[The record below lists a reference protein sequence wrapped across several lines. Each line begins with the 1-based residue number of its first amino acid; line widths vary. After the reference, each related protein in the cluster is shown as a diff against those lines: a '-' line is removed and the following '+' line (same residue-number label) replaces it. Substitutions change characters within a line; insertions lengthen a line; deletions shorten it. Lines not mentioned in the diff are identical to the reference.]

1 MAEKPV
7 GGDGTMK
14 QRRIYNPAQLSPDEL
29 KASFIARQE
38 TLAEM
43 LRLLG
48 EQEPAR
54 PCQHMLLVGSRGMG
68 KTTLGLRFLQ
78 AVRET
83 PGLAEAWQPVAF
95 HEESYQV
102 TDLADFWLAALRHL
116 TRATRDSRWADK
128 AEALTADEKDPQ
140 RLAAYALSVL
150 IDFCRESGKRLI
162 LFVEN
167 LDIVFSQLGDE
178 REVHALRAAL
188 IEHPEMLLIGS
199 ANAVFEAIRH
209 RGEPFYE
216 FFRVFPLEGLGREEY
231 LQIFRALAER
241 EGRTEIAGTLN
252 RERGRIETIR
262 RLTGGNPRLLVLTYG
277 ILTESPLGSPFR
289 DLEQLIDEQT
299 PYFKSRVEELPAQCR
314 KVFHCLAKEWSP
326 MLAREVSAVARL
338 SSSHASAQ
346 LKQLVDRGY
355 AREVRS
361 EREKRIR
368 YEVADRF
375 YNIYFLLR
383 FSRRGYRRLKL
394 LVAFLNDLFG
404 PVPMRSMYLATL
416 EKLSGGT
423 PEDEEAPE
431 LLGVLIPYVVDDT
444 GFAEREDWLKKA
456 FNLMI
461 DNLMINSAGANV
473 SAFGEIMRDFSRQY
487 PQYQLNLDYFSDEVC
502 CGIELL
508 RSGRFAEAETEFREA
523 IRQKPENL
531 LAWVLLGLA
540 LGGRKRFE
548 DALDAFRHVTEAVGP
563 DAGDSAG
570 LRACALGSLIGE
582 AAILLVLEKPG
593 DALSV
598 IGKIPELVNQDDPH
612 FLRYV
617 AADSLRLLGETFS
630 ETDRH
635 EEALAIWRQASQYVR
650 PDDPQWVRL
659 TFIETLA
666 QRGSTLVAQK
676 RYDEAVSILESFTQ
690 YVRTDDPTTL
700 RYGGVLAL
708 SALDTAYLELGRF
721 EDWIASCGRFSEY
734 IHMEDRVDT
743 RRKFAELLATRS
755 SIANSLG
762 YYDNSESGCKK
773 AVELD
778 PECGE
783 AWRVRA
789 EAILRSDDATRLE
802 EAERYACRAAELI
815 PENPAAFHTVSDV
828 LARRGN
834 WMAALEKIGR
844 ALSVAGD
851 QQCWN
856 THGLTESLINL
867 TAAGW
872 SPQVRQI
879 MESHPALIETMEPLW
894 HAVRAETGEE
904 LESLP
909 AEITQAVA
917 DIRKKFSE
925 KKKML
930 PGTTAPSS

>member
-1 MAEKPV
+1 
-7 GGDGTMK
+7 MK

-29 KASFIARQE
+29 KASFVARQE

-48 EQEPAR
+48 EQNPDR

-83 PGLAEAWQPVAF
+83 PDLAEAWQPVAF
-95 HEESYQV
+95 YEESYQV
-102 TDLADFWLAALRHL
+102 TDLADFWLTALHHL
-116 TRATRDSRWADK
+116 TRATRDSRWEDK
-128 AEALTADEKDPQ
+128 AEGLAADEKDPQ
-140 RLAAYALSVL
+140 RLAAYALSSL

-167 LDIVFSQLGDE
+167 LDIVFSQLSDK
-178 REVHALRAAL
+178 REFHALRALL
-188 IEHPEMLLIGS
+188 IKHPEMLLIGS
-199 ANAVFEAIRH
+199 ANAVFEAIRY

-216 FFRVFPLEGLGREEY
+216 FFRVFLLEGLGCEEY

-241 EGRTEIAGTLN
+241 EGKTEIAETLN

-277 ILTESPLGSPFR
+277 ILIESPLGSAFE

-299 PYFKSRVEELPAQCR
+299 PYFKSRIEELPTQSR
-314 KVFHCLAKEWSP
+314 KVFHCLAEEWSP
-326 MLAREVSAVARL
+326 MLAREVSAAARL
-338 SSSHASAQ
+338 SSSHTSAQ
-346 LKQLVDRGY
+346 LKQLVDKGY
-355 AREVRS
+355 AKEVRS
-361 EREKRIR
+361 DREKRVR

-416 EKLSGGT
+416 EKLSSGVSK
-423 PEDEEAPE
+423 DEEAPE
-431 LLGVLIPYVVDDT
+431 LLGVLIPYVANDS
-444 GFAEREDWLKKA
+444 GFSEREDWLNKA
-456 FNLMI
+456 FNLI
-461 DNLMINSAGANV
+461 INANVLAGANV
-473 SAFGEIMRDFSRQY
+473 SAFGEMVRDLSRQY
-487 PQYQLNLDYFSDEVC
+487 QLGLDYFSDEVC
-502 CGIELL
+502 RGIELL
-508 RSGRFAEAETEFREA
+508 QSGRFMEAETEFREA
-523 IRQKPENL
+523 IRQEPGNL
-531 LAWVLLGLA
+531 PARVFLGFA
-540 LGGRKRFE
+540 LRGRKHFE

-563 DAGDSAG
+563 DANDSAG
-570 LRACALGSLIGE
+570 LRACALGALIGE
-582 AAILLVLEKPG
+582 AEVLFALEKPD
-593 DALSV
+593 DALST
-598 IGKIPELVNQDDPH
+598 IGKIPELVNQDDLH

-617 AADSLRLLGETFS
+617 AADSLRLLGESLS
-630 ETDRH
+630 ETDHH
-635 EEALAIWRQASQYVR
+635 EEALAAWRQASQYVR
-650 PDDPQWVRL
+650 PDDPEWLRL
-659 TFIETLA
+659 VFIKTLA
-666 QRGSTLVAQK
+666 KRGNTLSEQK
-676 RYDEAVSILESFTQ
+676 RYEEIVSALKHITR
-690 YVRTDDPTTL
+690 YVRTDDSKML
-700 RYGGVLAL
+700 RYYGLFALADL
-708 SALDTAYLELGRF
+708 ETAYLTLNRF
-721 EDWIASCGRFSEY
+721 DDWITSYDWCSEY
-734 IHMEDRVDT
+734 VHMDDPEDI
-743 RRKFAELLATRS
+743 RRGFAKMMAAKSKL
-755 SIANSLG
+755 ANSLG
-762 YYDNSESGCKK
+762 YYDKSESGCKK
-773 AVELD
+773 AVEFD

-783 AWRVRA
+783 AWRARA
-789 EAILRSDDATRLE
+789 EAILRGDDAARLE
-802 EAERYACRAAELI
+802 EAERYACRAAELM
-815 PENPAAFHTVSDV
+815 PDDPAAFHTVSDV

-834 WMAALEKIGR
+834 WMAALEKLDC

-872 SPQVRQI
+872 SQQVRQT
-879 MESHPALIETMEPLW
+879 MESHPALTETMEPLW

-909 AEITQAVA
+909 AEITQAVT

-930 PGTTAPSS
+930 AGTAAPSS

>member
-1 MAEKPV
+1 
-7 GGDGTMK
+7 MK
-14 QRRIYNPAQLSPDEL
+14 QRRIYNTAQLSPDEL
-29 KASFIARQE
+29 KASFVARQE
-38 TLAEM
+38 TLTEM

-48 EQEPAR
+48 EQNPDR

-83 PGLAEAWQPVAF
+83 PDLAEAWQPVAF

-102 TDLADFWLAALRHL
+102 TDLADFWLTALHHL
-116 TRATRDSRWADK
+116 TRATRDSRWEDK
-128 AEALTADEKDPQ
+128 AEALLADEKDPQ
-140 RLAAYALSVL
+140 RLAAYALSAL

-178 REVHALRAAL
+178 REVHALRASL
-188 IEHPEMLLIGS
+188 IEHPEILLIGS
-199 ANAVFEAIRH
+199 ANAVFEAIWH

-216 FFRVFPLEGLGREEY
+216 FFRVFLLEGLGCEEY

-241 EGRTEIAGTLN
+241 EGKTEIAETLN
-252 RERGRIETIR
+252 RERGRIEAIR

-277 ILTESPLGSPFR
+277 ILIESPLGSAFK

-299 PYFKSRVEELPAQCR
+299 PYFKSRVEELPTQSR
-314 KVFHCLAKEWSP
+314 KVFHCLAEGWNP
-326 MLAREVSAVARL
+326 MLAREVSAATRL
-338 SSSHASAQ
+338 SSSHTSAQ
-346 LKQLVDRGY
+346 LRQLVDRGY
-355 AREVRS
+355 AREARL
-361 EREKRIR
+361 EGEKRVR

-404 PVPMRSMYLATL
+404 PVPMRSMYLAIL
-416 EKLSGGT
+416 ERLGSGVS
-423 PEDEEAPE
+423 EDGEGPE
-431 LLGVLIPYVVDDT
+431 LLGALVPYVMNDS
-444 GFAEREDWLKKA
+444 GFSEREDWLKKA
-456 FNLMI
+456 FNLI
-461 DNLMINSAGANV
+461 ISSIGANGADV
-473 SAFGEIMRDFSRQY
+473 SAFGEIARDLSRR
-487 PQYQLNLDYFSDEVC
+487 YQLDLDYFSDEVC
-502 CGIELL
+502 RGIELL
-508 RSGRFAEAETEFREA
+508 QSGRFTEAETECREA
-523 IRQKPENL
+523 IRREPENL
-531 LAWVLLGLA
+531 FAWVLLGLA
-540 LGGRKRFE
+540 LRGRRHFE
-548 DALDAFRHVTEAVGP
+548 NALDAFRHVTEAVGP
-563 DAGDSAG
+563 DDAAW
-570 LRACALGSLIGE
+570 LRACALVALTGE
-582 AAILLVLEKPG
+582 ARALFALEKPD

-598 IGKIPELVNQDDPH
+598 IRKIPELAGQDDPR
-612 FLRYV
+612 FLRY
-617 AADSLRLLGETFS
+617 AAAGSLQLLGESLS
-630 ETDRH
+630 ETDHH
-635 EEALAIWRQASQYVR
+635 EEALATWRQASQYVR

-659 TFIETLA
+659 VLIKTLA
-666 QRGSTLVAQK
+666 KRGNTLFAQK
-676 RYDEAVSILESFTQ
+676 RHDEAVSILESFTQ

-700 RYGGVLAL
+700 RYGAGLAL
-708 SALDTAYLELGRF
+708 FALDTAYLELGRF
-721 EDWIASCGRFSEY
+721 EDWIGSCVLFSEY
-734 IHMEDRVDT
+734 IHMDDPADT
-743 RRKFAELLATRS
+743 RRKFAKLLAIRS
-755 SIANSLG
+755 NIANLLG

-773 AVELD
+773 AIELD

-783 AWRVRA
+783 AWRAGA
-789 EAILRSDDATRLE
+789 EAILRSDNAARLE

-815 PENPAAFHTVSDV
+815 PEDPAAFHTVSDV

-834 WMAALEKIGR
+834 WMAALEKLDR

-856 THGLTESLINL
+856 TYGLTESLINL
-867 TAAGW
+867 AAAGW

-879 MESHPALIETMEPLW
+879 MESHPALTETMEPLW

-909 AEITQAVA
+909 AEITQAVT

-930 PGTTAPSS
+930 AGTAAPSS

>member
-1 MAEKPV
+1 
-7 GGDGTMK
+7 MK

-29 KASFIARQE
+29 KASFVARQE
-38 TLAEM
+38 TLTEM
-43 LRLLG
+43 LRFLG
-48 EQEPAR
+48 EQNPDR

-78 AVRET
+78 AVCET
-83 PGLAEAWQPVAF
+83 PDLAEAWQPVAF
-95 HEESYQV
+95 YEESYQV
-102 TDLADFWLAALRHL
+102 TDLADFWLTALHHL

-140 RLAAYALSVL
+140 RLAAYALSAL

-178 REVHALRAAL
+178 REVHALRASL
-188 IEHPEMLLIGS
+188 IEHPEILLIGS

-216 FFRVFPLEGLGREEY
+216 FFRVFLLEGLGGEEY
-231 LQIFRALAER
+231 LQIFRAIAER
-241 EGRTEIAGTLN
+241 EGKTEIAETLN

-277 ILTESPLGSPFR
+277 ILIESPLGSAFE

-299 PYFKSRVEELPAQCR
+299 PYFKSRVEELPTQSR
-314 KVFHCLAKEWSP
+314 KVFHCLAEEWSP
-326 MLAREVSAVARL
+326 MLAREISAAARL

-355 AREVRS
+355 VREARS
-361 EREKRIR
+361 EGEKRIR

-383 FSRRGYRRLKL
+383 FSRQGYRRLKR

-416 EKLSGGT
+416 EKLSSGFS
-423 PEDEEAPE
+423 EDEEGPE
-431 LLGVLIPYVVDDT
+431 LLGALIPYVVDDS
-444 GFAEREDWLKKA
+444 GFSEREDWLKKA

-461 DNLMINSAGANV
+461 NSIGANGANV
-473 SAFGEIMRDFSRQY
+473 SAFGEIVRDLSRQY
-487 PQYQLNLDYFSDEVC
+487 QLGLDYFSDEVC
-502 CGIELL
+502 RGIELL
-508 RSGRFAEAETEFREA
+508 QSGRFMEAETECREA
-523 IRQKPENL
+523 IRQEPGNL
-531 LAWVLLGLA
+531 PARVFLGFA
-540 LGGRKRFE
+540 LRGRKHFE

-563 DAGDSAG
+563 DANDSAG
-570 LRACALGSLIGE
+570 LRACALGALVAE
-582 AAILLVLEKPG
+582 AGVLLALEKPD
-593 DALSV
+593 DALST
-598 IGKIPELVNQDDPH
+598 IGKIPELVNQDDLH

-617 AADSLRLLGETFS
+617 AADSLRLLGESLS
-630 ETDRH
+630 ETDHH
-635 EEALAIWRQASQYVR
+635 EEALTTWRQASQYVL
-650 PDDPQWVRL
+650 PDDPEWLRL
-659 TFIETLA
+659 AFIKTVA
-666 QRGSTLVAQK
+666 KRGKTLVAQK
-676 RYDEAVSILESFTQ
+676 RYGEAVSILESFTQ
-690 YVRTDDPTTL
+690 YVCTDDSTTL
-700 RYGGVLAL
+700 RYSAGLAL
-708 SALDTAYLELGRF
+708 FALDTAYLELGRF
-721 EDWIASCGRFSEY
+721 EDWIVSYGRSSEY
-734 IHMEDRVDT
+734 IHMDDSVDT
-743 RRKFAELLATRS
+743 RRKFAELLAIRS
-755 SIANSLG
+755 NIANLLE

-783 AWRVRA
+783 AWRVGA
-789 EAILRSDDATRLE
+789 EAILRGDDAARLE
-802 EAERYACRAAELI
+802 EAERYACRAAELM
-815 PENPAAFHTVSDV
+815 PDDPAAFHTVSDV

-834 WMAALEKIGR
+834 WTGALEKLNR
-844 ALSVAGD
+844 ALSIAGD

-872 SPQVRQI
+872 SQQIRQI
-879 MESHPALIETMEPLW
+879 MENHPALTETMEPLW
-894 HAVRAETGEE
+894 HAVRVETGEE

-909 AEITQAVA
+909 AEITQAVT

-925 KKKML
+925 KKKIL
-930 PGTTAPSS
+930 AGTAAPSS

>member
-1 MAEKPV
+1 
-7 GGDGTMK
+7 MK
-14 QRRIYNPAQLSPDEL
+14 QRCIYNPAQLSPDEL
-29 KASFIARQE
+29 KASFVARQE
-38 TLAEM
+38 TLSEM

-48 EQEPAR
+48 EQNPDR

-83 PGLAEAWQPVAF
+83 PDLAEAWQPVAF

-102 TDLADFWLAALRHL
+102 TDLADFWLTALHHL
-116 TRATRDSRWADK
+116 TRATRDSRWEDK
-128 AEALTADEKDPQ
+128 AEALLADEKDPQ
-140 RLAAYALSVL
+140 RLAAYALSAL

-178 REVHALRAAL
+178 REVHALRASL
-188 IEHPEMLLIGS
+188 IEHPEILLIGS

-216 FFRVFPLEGLGREEY
+216 FFRVFLLEGLGREEY

-241 EGRTEIAGTLN
+241 EGKTEIAETLN

-277 ILTESPLGSPFR
+277 ILIESPFGSAFK

-299 PYFKSRVEELPAQCR
+299 PYFKSRVEELPTQSR
-314 KVFHCLAKEWSP
+314 KVFHCLAEEWSP
-326 MLAREVSAVARL
+326 MLAREVSAAARL

-355 AREVRS
+355 VREVRS
-361 EREKRIR
+361 EGEKRVR

-416 EKLSGGT
+416 EELSSGV

-431 LLGVLIPYVVDDT
+431 LLGAMIPYVVNDS

-456 FNLMI
+456 INLI
-461 DNLMINSAGANV
+461 INSIGTNGANV
-473 SAFGEIMRDFSRQY
+473 SAFGEVARDLSRQY
-487 PQYQLNLDYFSDEVC
+487 QLDLDCFLDEVC
-502 CGIELL
+502 RGIDLL
-508 RSGRFAEAETEFREA
+508 QSGRFMEAETKCREA
-523 IRQKPENL
+523 IRREPENL
-531 LAWVLLGLA
+531 FAWVLLGLA
-540 LGGRKRFE
+540 LGARRRFE
-548 DALDAFRHVTEAVGP
+548 DALDAFRHVTEAVSP
-563 DAGDSAG
+563 DDAVQ
-570 LRACALGSLIGE
+570 LRICALGALIAE
-582 AAILLVLEKPG
+582 AGILFTLENSG
-593 DALSV
+593 DALNV
-598 IGKIPELVNQDDPH
+598 IGKIRELVNQDDPH
-612 FLRYV
+612 PLRYL
-617 AADSLRLLGETFS
+617 ATELLRIYGKLLLEADY
-630 ETDRH
+630 H

-650 PDDPQWVRL
+650 PDDPEWVRL
-659 TFIETLA
+659 TFIKTLA
-666 QRGSTLVAQK
+666 ERGNALSEQK
-676 RYDEAVSILESFTQ
+676 RYEEIVSALKHITR
-690 YVRTDDPTTL
+690 YVRTDDSTML
-700 RYGGVLAL
+700 RYYGSLAL
-708 SALDTAYLELGRF
+708 STLDTAYLKLNRLD
-721 EDWIASCGRFSEY
+721 DWVASYDWCSEY
-734 IHMEDRVDT
+734 VHMDDPADT
-743 RRKFAELLATRS
+743 RRKFAKLLAARS

-762 YYDNSESGCKK
+762 YYDKSESGCKR
-773 AVELD
+773 AIELD

-783 AWRVRA
+783 AWRAGA
-789 EAILRSDDATRLE
+789 EAILRGDDAARLE
-802 EAERYACRAAELI
+802 EAERYACRAAELM
-815 PENPAAFHTVSDV
+815 PEDPAAFHTISDV

-834 WMAALEKIGR
+834 WMAALKKLDR

-879 MESHPALIETMEPLW
+879 MESHPALTETMEPLW

-909 AEITQAVA
+909 AEITQAVT

-930 PGTTAPSS
+930 AGTTAPSN

>member
-7 GGDGTMK
+7 RGDGAMK

-29 KASFIARQE
+29 KASFVARQE
-38 TLAEM
+38 TLIEM

-48 EQEPAR
+48 EQKTDR

-83 PGLAEAWQPVAF
+83 PDLAEAWQPVAF

-102 TDLADFWLAALRHL
+102 TDLADFWLAALHHL
-116 TRATRDSRWADK
+116 TRATQDSRWENK
-128 AEALTADEKDPQ
+128 AEALSADEKDPQ
-140 RLAAYALSVL
+140 RLAAYALSAL

-178 REVHALRAAL
+178 REVHALRASL
-188 IEHPEMLLIGS
+188 IEHPEILLIGS
-199 ANAVFEAIRH
+199 ANAIFEAVRH

-216 FFRVFPLEGLGREEY
+216 FFRVFLLEGLGCEEY

-241 EGRTEIAGTLN
+241 EGKTEIAETLN

-277 ILTESPLGSPFR
+277 ILIESPLGSAFK

-299 PYFKSRVEELPAQCR
+299 PYFKSRIEELPTQSR
-314 KVFHCLAKEWSP
+314 KVFHCLAEGWSP
-326 MLAREVSAVARL
+326 MLAREVSAATRL
-338 SSSHASAQ
+338 SSSHTSAQ
-346 LKQLVDRGY
+346 LKQLVDKGY
-355 AREVRS
+355 AREAQS

-404 PVPMRSMYLATL
+404 PVPMRSTYLATL
-416 EKLSGGT
+416 EKLSSGVSKD
-423 PEDEEAPE
+423 EDVPE
-431 LLGVLIPYVVDDT
+431 LLGALIPYVANDT

-461 DNLMINSAGANV
+461 NSIGANV
-473 SAFGEIMRDFSRQY
+473 SAFGEIVRDLSQ
-487 PQYQLNLDYFSDEVC
+487 QYQLDLSYFSDKVC
-502 CGIELL
+502 SGIELFQ
-508 RSGRFAEAETEFREA
+508 SERFVEAEIECREA
-523 IRQKPENL
+523 IRREPENL

-540 LGGRKRFE
+540 LGGKRHFE
-548 DALDAFRHVTEAVGP
+548 DALDAFRHVVGAVGP
-563 DAGDSAG
+563 DDTAW
-570 LRACALGSLIGE
+570 LRACAVGALTGE
-582 AAILLVLEKPG
+582 AGVLFALEKPD
-593 DALSV
+593 DASDV
-598 IGKIPELVNQDDPH
+598 IGKIPELVNRDDPH
-612 FLRYV
+612 SLRYT
-617 AADSLRLLGETFS
+617 AAESLRNYGKLLLEA
-630 ETDRH
+630 DHH
-635 EEALAIWRQASQYVR
+635 EEALAAWRQASQYVR
-650 PDDPQWVRL
+650 PDDPEWIRL
-659 TFIETLA
+659 TFIKTLA
-666 QRGSTLVAQK
+666 ERGSALAVQR

-690 YVRTDDPTTL
+690 YVRNDDSTTL
-700 RYGGVLAL
+700 RYGASLAL
-708 SALDTAYLELGRF
+708 FALDTAYLKLERF
-721 EDWIASCGRFSEY
+721 EDWITSCDRFSEY
-734 IHMEDRVDT
+734 IYMEDPVDT
-743 RRKFAELLATRS
+743 RRKFAELLAIRGN
-755 SIANSLG
+755 IANLLG
-762 YYDNSESGCKK
+762 YYDNSESGCRK

-802 EAERYACRAAELI
+802 EAKRYACRAAELM

-828 LARRGN
+828 LTRYGN
-834 WMAALEKIGR
+834 WMGALEKLDR

-872 SPQVRQI
+872 SQQVRRI
-879 MESHPALIETMEPLW
+879 MESHPALTETMEPLW

-909 AEITQAVA
+909 AEITQAVI
-917 DIRKKFSE
+917 DIRKRFSE

-930 PGTTAPSS
+930 AGTTPLSS

>member
-7 GGDGTMK
+7 SGDGAMK

-29 KASFIARQE
+29 KASFVARQE
-38 TLAEM
+38 TLTEM

-48 EQEPAR
+48 EQNPDR

-78 AVRET
+78 AVSET
-83 PGLAEAWQPVAF
+83 PDLAEAWQPVAF

-102 TDLADFWLAALRHL
+102 TDLADFWLTALHHL
-116 TRATRDSRWADK
+116 TRVTRDSRWADK
-128 AEALTADEKDPQ
+128 AEALSADEKDPQ
-140 RLAAYALSVL
+140 RLAAYALSAL

-178 REVHALRAAL
+178 REVHALRASL
-188 IEHPEMLLIGS
+188 IEHPEILLIGS

-216 FFRVFPLEGLGREEY
+216 FFRVFLLEGLGGEEY

-241 EGRTEIAGTLN
+241 EGKTEIAEALN

-277 ILTESPLGSPFR
+277 ILIESPLGSAFK

-299 PYFKSRVEELPAQCR
+299 PYFKSRVEELPTQSR
-314 KVFHCLAKEWSP
+314 KVFHCLAEEWSP
-326 MLAREVSAVARL
+326 MLAREISAAARL

-355 AREVRS
+355 VREARS
-361 EREKRIR
+361 EKEKRVR

-383 FSRRGYRRLKL
+383 FSRQGYRRLKL

-416 EKLSGGT
+416 EELSSGV

-431 LLGVLIPYVVDDT
+431 LLGALIPYVVDDT
-444 GFAEREDWLKKA
+444 GFAEREDWLKKT
-456 FNLMI
+456 FNLI
-461 DNLMINSAGANV
+461 ISSIAAPGADV
-473 SAFGEIMRDFSRQY
+473 SAFGEIARDLSRQY
-487 PQYQLNLDYFSDEVC
+487 QLDLDYFSDEVC
-502 CGIELL
+502 RGIELL
-508 RSGRFAEAETEFREA
+508 QSGRFTEAETEFREA
-523 IRQKPENL
+523 IRQEPGNL
-531 LAWVLLGLA
+531 PARVFLGFA

-548 DALDAFRHVTEAVGP
+548 DSLDAFRHVTGVVGPVGP
-563 DAGDSAG
+563 DDATL
-570 LRACALGSLIGE
+570 LRACALGALSGE
-582 AAILLVLEKPG
+582 AEVLFALEKPG

-598 IGKIPELVNQDDPH
+598 IGKIPELVGQDDPH

-617 AADSLRLLGETFS
+617 AADSLRLLGESLS
-630 ETDRH
+630 EMDHH
-635 EEALAIWRQASQYVR
+635 EEALAAWRQVSQYVR
-650 PDDPQWVRL
+650 PDDPEWLRL
-659 TFIETLA
+659 VFIETLVK
-666 QRGSTLVAQK
+666 REDTLSEQK
-676 RYDEAVSILESFTQ
+676 RYEEIVSALKHITR
-690 YVRTDDPTTL
+690 YVRTNDSTML
-700 RYGGVLAL
+700 RNCGLLAL
-708 SALDTAYLELGRF
+708 SALDIAYLKLNRLD
-721 EDWIASCGRFSEY
+721 DWIASYDWCSEY
-734 IHMEDRVDT
+734 VHMDDPENI
-743 RRKFAELLATRS
+743 RRGFAKLLAARS
-755 SIANSLG
+755 DTASLFE
-762 YYDNSESGCKK
+762 YYDKSESACKR
-773 AVELD
+773 AIELD

-789 EAILRSDDATRLE
+789 EAILRSDDAARLE

-815 PENPAAFHTVSDV
+815 PEDPAAFHTVSDV
-828 LARRGN
+828 LARGGN
-834 WMAALEKIGR
+834 WTGALEKLNH
-844 ALSVAGD
+844 ALSVVGG
-851 QQCWN
+851 QRYWN

-872 SPQVRQI
+872 SQQVRRI
-879 MESHPALIETMEPLW
+879 MESHPALTETMEPLW
-894 HAVRAETGEE
+894 HAVRAEAGEE

-909 AEITQAVA
+909 AEITQAVT

-925 KKKML
+925 KKRML
-930 PGTTAPSS
+930 TGTTPLSSW